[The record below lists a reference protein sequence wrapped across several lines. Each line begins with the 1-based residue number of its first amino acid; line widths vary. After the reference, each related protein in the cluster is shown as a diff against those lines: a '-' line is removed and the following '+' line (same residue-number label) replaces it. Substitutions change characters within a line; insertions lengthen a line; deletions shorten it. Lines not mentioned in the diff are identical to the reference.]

1 MSLDL
6 TGLERLGSVGL
17 AKVLSELPKGQ
28 AKVGIQL
35 AFKIK
40 KAAWVKGDK
49 YGYMYHLDV
58 VIRTLDMQTV
68 LSSELWKV
76 YPSMLPGDVIEAID
90 TDTYDDT
97 WFLVRTV
104 VNESSKA
111 DPKRT
116 KLHLIDTQEGLNA
129 HSGPPKPT
137 VGLNSQAA
145 TLGSDT
151 GGSERGQPGVDR
163 VVDTVGGEADIVGS
177 TSTVS
182 KASPSTPCPHENVKM
197 CADALDDVPDGFYCK
212 DCGERVG

>member
-1 MSLDL
+1 MSIDM
-6 TGLERLGSVGL
+6 TGLERLGSVGI

-40 KAAWVKGDK
+40 KAAWIKGDK

-104 VNESSKA
+104 VNENSKA
-111 DPKRT
+111 EPKRT

-129 HSGPPKPT
+129 HSGPLKPVAET
-137 VGLNSQAA
+137 VPHDLGPAINSNQ
-145 TLGSDT
+145 
-151 GGSERGQPGVDR
+151 RGQPTAGEGEQILG
-163 VVDTVGGEADIVGS
+163 TVLHNTPYEP
-177 TSTVS
+177 
-182 KASPSTPCPHENVKM
+182 SPATPCSHHG
-197 CADALDDVPDGFYCK
+197 DAQFHAGTEDNEPGFYCK